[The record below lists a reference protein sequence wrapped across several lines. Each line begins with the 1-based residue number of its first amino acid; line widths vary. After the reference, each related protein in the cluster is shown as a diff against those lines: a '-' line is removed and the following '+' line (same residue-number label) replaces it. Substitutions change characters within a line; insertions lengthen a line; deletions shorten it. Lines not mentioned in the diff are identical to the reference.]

1 MNKTPA
7 VRIIQPICWKSKYHG
22 IKLNFV
28 PVQFVSYQLHL
39 YILLFYRLTLVSA
52 CKLIFCTPVNP
63 SFYIGKGKKVK
74 VFERPDTNTIIL
86 TPYWGVKKANKKGN
100 FKKIRGRLGNSHAQY
115 PPCTRN
121 IRTLVIF
128 EGRNLKSLKRQ
139 PRDLRRRRPDKT
151 ARWLN

>member
-7 VRIIQPICWKSKYHG
+7 VHIIQPICWKSKYHG

-39 YILLFYRLTLVSA
+39 YYPYFIVLLLCWRVNSFFVPLSIRVFILT
-52 CKLIFCTPVNP
+52 KE
-63 SFYIGKGKKVK
+63 KKVK

-128 EGRNLKSLKRQ
+128 EGRNLKSLKRR

>member
-28 PVQFVSYQLHL
+28 PVKICFLPATL
-39 YILLFYRLTLVSA
+39 ILSLFYRLTLVSA

-63 SFYIGKGKKVK
+63 SFYIDKGKKVK

-128 EGRNLKSLKRQ
+128 EGRNLKSLKRR